1 MLIVRCVSATATD
14 VRTSAGELRK
24 CTLALRWCRFRD
36 RRRKFSHK
44 WRGFH
49 FRAGTCLS
57 LKKVDSQINLEMG
70 RTSDNH
76 AKYYNEVVRLYFEEG
91 LGSQKL
97 AHIIPVSRSTIL
109 RWIRTFVRD
118 NPGYQMQQPIIPKH
132 EDPKAIEAMRREKE
146 EKAEIKALKEEIG
159 RLQTQL
165 RRAEMRADVYDE
177 MINVAERQFNIPIR
191 KKPGAK

>member
-1 MLIVRCVSATATD
+1 M
-14 VRTSAGELRK
+14 
-24 CTLALRWCRFRD
+24 
-36 RRRKFSHK
+36 
-44 WRGFH
+44 
-49 FRAGTCLS
+49 
-57 LKKVDSQINLEMG
+57 
-70 RTSDNH
+70 
-76 AKYYNEVVRLYFEEG
+76 
-91 LGSQKL
+91 
-97 AHIIPVSRSTIL
+97 

-165 RRAEMRADVYDE
+165 RRAEMRTDVYDE

>member
-1 MLIVRCVSATATD
+1 MNGAGSLLVRCWLKNTAG
-14 VRTSAGELRK
+14 A
-24 CTLALRWCRFRD
+24 
-36 RRRKFSHK
+36 
-44 WRGFH
+44 
-49 FRAGTCLS
+49 CLS

-132 EDPKAIEAMRREKE
+132 ENPKAIEAMRREKE

>member
-1 MLIVRCVSATATD
+1 
-14 VRTSAGELRK
+14 
-24 CTLALRWCRFRD
+24 
-36 RRRKFSHK
+36 
-44 WRGFH
+44 
-49 FRAGTCLS
+49 
-57 LKKVDSQINLEMG
+57 MG

-97 AHIIPVSRSTIL
+97 THIFPVSRSTIL

>member
-1 MLIVRCVSATATD
+1 
-14 VRTSAGELRK
+14 
-24 CTLALRWCRFRD
+24 
-36 RRRKFSHK
+36 
-44 WRGFH
+44 
-49 FRAGTCLS
+49 
-57 LKKVDSQINLEMG
+57 MG
-70 RTSDNH
+70 RTKDNH
-76 AKYYNEVVRLYFEEG
+76 EKYYNEVVRLYFEEG

-97 AHIIPVSRSTIL
+97 THIIPVSRSTIL

-118 NPGYQMQQPIIPKH
+118 NPGYQMQQPTIPKH
-132 EDPKAIEAMRREKE
+132 KDPKAVEAMWREKE

>member
-1 MLIVRCVSATATD
+1 
-14 VRTSAGELRK
+14 
-24 CTLALRWCRFRD
+24 
-36 RRRKFSHK
+36 
-44 WRGFH
+44 
-49 FRAGTCLS
+49 
-57 LKKVDSQINLEMG
+57 MG
-70 RTSDNH
+70 KSKDNK
-76 AKYYNEVVRLYFEEG
+76 AKYYNEVIRLYFEEG

-97 AHIIPVSRSTIL
+97 THIIPVSRSTIL

-118 NPGYQMQQPIIPKH
+118 NPGYQMQKPTIPKH
-132 EDPKAIEAMRREKE
+132 EDPQAVEALRREKA

-165 RRAEMRADVYDE
+165 RRAEIRADLYDE